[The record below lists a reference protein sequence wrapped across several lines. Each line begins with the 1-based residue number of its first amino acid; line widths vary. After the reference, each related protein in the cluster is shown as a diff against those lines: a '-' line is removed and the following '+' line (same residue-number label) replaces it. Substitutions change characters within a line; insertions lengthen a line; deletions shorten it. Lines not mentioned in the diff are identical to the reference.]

1 MKFDCGESA
10 TERFERLS
18 QWHPWFAW
26 FPVKVGSRD
35 CRWLETVQR
44 RLAYVGC
51 EYKGMEQP

>member
-1 MKFDCGESA
+1 MKFDCGETLA
-10 TERFERLS
+10 EKYERQS

-26 FPVKVGSRD
+26 FPVKVGSHD

-44 RLAYVGC
+44 RRYVYF